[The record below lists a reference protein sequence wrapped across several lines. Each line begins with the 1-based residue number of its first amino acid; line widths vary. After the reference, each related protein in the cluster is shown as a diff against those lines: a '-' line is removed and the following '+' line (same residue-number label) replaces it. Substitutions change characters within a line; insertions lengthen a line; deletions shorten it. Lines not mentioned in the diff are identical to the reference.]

1 MLLTCLLAMTAVV
14 LGAVLGIGRSS
25 PRSLSMI
32 RTAGLGSGCL
42 AVFGQLLPE
51 AVADLG
57 YVSLV
62 PFTLAL
68 GASTFIERAFVHRDH
83 GHRHGRDDAGEGDP
97 ERASE
102 RAGGAISATLVAA
115 GARASI
121 ELGFAA
127 LAAHQLVEGLA
138 LGAIVL
144 ESPGG
149 RARIGLA
156 LALAAHTVPI
166 VAMLAL
172 ALRSTI
178 GLAPTLLRL
187 GGLAVV
193 SVAGVASAALP
204 LSKELLLPHE
214 GWVHAA
220 VAGLL
225 LHAVLHAAAPPSLG
239 HAAEMARVR
248 DYAVRALDV
257 FGFVFGAALVGT
269 SVIATGTVELFRS
282 AATWVVLVLS
292 IGVAVVVNRA
302 WPHVTPARAVGA

>member
-14 LGAVLGIGRSS
+14 LGAVLGLGRGS

-32 RTAGLGSGCL
+32 RAAGLGSGCL

-51 AVADLG
+51 AAADLG

-62 PFTLAL
+62 PFALAL
-68 GASTFIERAFVHRDH
+68 GASTFIERAFIHRGRGHDHGPAHRDEGEH
-83 GHRHGRDDAGEGDP
+83 GEANEG
-97 ERASE
+97 A
-102 RAGGAISATLVAA
+102 AISATLVAA
-115 GARASI
+115 GARASL

-138 LGAIVL
+138 LGAVVL

-149 RARIGLA
+149 AARIGLA

-178 GLAPTLLRL
+178 GLGPTLMRL
-187 GGLAVV
+187 GGLVV
-193 SVAGVASAALP
+193 ISALGVASAALP
-204 LSKELLLPHE
+204 LSRELLLPHE

-225 LHAVLHAAAPPSLG
+225 LHAVLHAASPPALG
-239 HAAEMARVR
+239 HATEVARGR
-248 DYAVRALDV
+248 DYAVRALDA
-257 FGFVFGAALVGT
+257 FGFVLGAALVTT
-269 SVIATGTVELFRS
+269 SMIATGAIGLFQS
-282 AATWVVLVLS
+282 VATWVVLVLS
-292 IGVAVVVNRA
+292 VAVALVIHRA
-302 WPHVTPARAVGA
+302 WPHATSVRAVGA